1 MRCIVAN
8 IILNLCR
15 GELQGVERLEI
26 ALIEYEIA
34 YRGGVEDVDSST
46 SWDDIGPP
54 HTYMN
59 ITDLFSS
66 WTSWGNDSSPSTS
79 QNNY

>member
-15 GELQGVERLEI
+15 GELREVERLEI

-34 YRGGVEDVDSST
+34 YRGDIGDIDSST
-46 SWDDIGPP
+46 S
-54 HTYMN
+54 
-59 ITDLFSS
+59 
-66 WTSWGNDSSPSTS
+66 
-79 QNNY
+79 

>member
-46 SWDDIGPP
+46 S
-54 HTYMN
+54 
-59 ITDLFSS
+59 
-66 WTSWGNDSSPSTS
+66 
-79 QNNY
+79 